1 MEYSSLDSLKMVER
15 RECDPRDS
23 LHPLTVRGASARA
36 QIRAHSTQTHTHEEI
51 DAPLSRPG
59 VLRWAVRFSPR
70 KRLDCDQTSPDRV
83 QERRVHPFKSGQH
96 ERSKSVLTY
105 IHLASH
111 TMPHLGDGLP
121 GRVHGAQKSV
131 ADHHR
136 HDPIFFMLR
145 SAWSRMSSSTLGP
158 MARPPAPKA
167 TAFPFLSATAR

>member
-59 VLRWAVRFSPR
+59 VLRWAMRFRCASASTATRRAPTEF
-70 KRLDCDQTSPDRV
+70 KRDAYT
-83 QERRVHPFKSGQH
+83 H

-105 IHLASH
+105 ASH

-136 HDPIFFMLR
+136 HDPTFFMLR
-145 SAWSRMSSSTLGP
+145 SAWSRISSSTLGP